1 MHVPIHFVLN
11 RLICVALSQMEKRH
25 AAAVAASGG
34 ILEVDEDFDARAV
47 AKRKMLGN
55 IKFIGELGKLQVRVI
70 SSFLIRFNY
79 K

>member
-1 MHVPIHFVLN
+1 
-11 RLICVALSQMEKRH
+11 MEKRH

-55 IKFIGELGKLQVRVI
+55 IKFIGELGKLQVCVI